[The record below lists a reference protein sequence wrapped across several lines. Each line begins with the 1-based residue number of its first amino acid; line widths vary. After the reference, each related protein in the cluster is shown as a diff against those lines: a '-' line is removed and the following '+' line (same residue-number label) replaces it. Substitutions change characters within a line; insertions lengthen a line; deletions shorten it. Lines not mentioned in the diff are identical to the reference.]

1 MMVCRIRGKSSVTL
15 KNAGMMASLSAFL
28 LSAALLA
35 PVQARAEA
43 PESVFMGYWL
53 SQGHDGV
60 FKIGMCGD
68 TVCGQLVG
76 LSYQGND
83 VPKDHKGRSECG
95 IQMLTGFRRSSDD
108 DKRWNGKILDP
119 DSGNVYQAQIWSPEK
134 NVLKLRG
141 YIGLPLFGETQTW
154 TRYEGTLGPVC
165 KMP

>member
-1 MMVCRIRGKSSVTL
+1 MIL
-15 KNAGMMASLSAFL
+15 KNAWMTAFL
-28 LSAALLA
+28 SSFLLCAAGVA
-35 PVQARAEA
+35 PVQAQAAEA

-76 LSYQGND
+76 LSYQGDD
-83 VPKDHKGRSECG
+83 VPKDHKGQSECG
-95 IQMLTGFRRSSDD
+95 LQMLTGFRQSSDD
-108 DKRWNGKILDP
+108 KKRWNGKILDP
-119 DSGNVYQAQIWSPEK
+119 DSGHVYQAQIWSPQK
-134 NVLKLRG
+134 DVLKLRG